1 MAQRSAARVLINY
14 NKIQLAQNMKHIKI
28 RAFACE
34 HEESVIYGT
43 AVEYKMH
50 RPTAENYSRSIH
62 ITYVL
67 RDDTEYAYVILST
80 YI

>member
-1 MAQRSAARVLINY
+1 
-14 NKIQLAQNMKHIKI
+14 MKHIKI

-62 ITYVL
+62 IIYVL

-80 YI
+80 YIWNNYAKTKHFQTLALWRAH